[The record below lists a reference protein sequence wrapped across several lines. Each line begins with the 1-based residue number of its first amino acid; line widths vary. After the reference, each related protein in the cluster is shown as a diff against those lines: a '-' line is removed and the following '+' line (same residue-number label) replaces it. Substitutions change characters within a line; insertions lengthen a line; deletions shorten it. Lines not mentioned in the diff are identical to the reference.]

1 MQKTDKWELSLNL
14 FKKMLVLL
22 GTFHL
27 PPGEAGLCTSP
38 WMPSANNSVT
48 AYISTHRSCA
58 PQESTP
64 ALKLK
69 PVLCYVPDLS
79 DRRVSGCSVVP
90 DV

>member
-48 AYISTHRSCA
+48 AYTSTHRSCVHCLSRVDA
-58 PQESTP
+58 CSEFK
-64 ALKLK
+64 AG
-69 PVLCYVPDLS
+69 PVLCT
-79 DRRVSGCSVVP
+79 
-90 DV
+90 